1 MTENTANIIKG
12 GSFLT
17 EDVDINRVFTPEDF
31 TEEHKMIAKT
41 TEDYVKN
48 DVFPVVPN
56 LENHEFEH
64 SVKLLKKAGELGLLA
79 IDVPEEYDGL
89 GLDKI
94 TSALV
99 TEKMAVV
106 GGFSITHGAHVGI
119 GSLPIVLFGN
129 DEQKSR
135 YLPKLSTGALIA
147 AYALT
152 EPGSGS
158 DALGAKTVARLNEAG
173 THYILNG
180 EKQWITNSGF
190 ADIFIVYAKIDG
202 EKFTAFIVERDFGG
216 VSTGAEEKKMG
227 IKSSSTRT
235 LILDD
240 VAVPVEN
247 LLGEVG
253 RGHVIAFNILNI
265 GRYKLGVG
273 TIGSSK
279 RALDITIQYTNER
292 KQFNTPISSFNL
304 TKEKL
309 ANMAAQIYASES
321 LIYRTVGYFEDNMGQ
336 MSDEQKKDGKKI
348 AEAIAEY
355 AIECSINKVFGS
367 EVLDYV
373 ADEAVQLHGGYG
385 YMAEYEVE
393 RIYRDSRINR
403 IFEGTNEINR
413 LIVPGTFMKKAMKG
427 ELPLLE
433 QAQALQQEILT
444 MVPEDIADE
453 PLAQEKYLVKMAKKI
468 ALLTAGTAALKYGNK
483 LEDEQE
489 ILVNIANIANQ
500 LFAMESAVLRTQ
512 KAIDRDGVDKAAQK
526 LLYTEIF
533 SQDAFETILAAGANG
548 SMPHAVPGLNKV
560 KEGDFVTMDFGAA
573 HNGYCSDMTRT
584 VAVGKISEEQKK
596 VYDLVY
602 KAQTSAVDAVRAG
615 VPCNSIDAVARDMI
629 YKAGYEGKFGHG
641 LGHSLG
647 LEIHE
652 NPRFSPLCDVITE
665 AGMVL
670 SVEPGIYLEGRFGV
684 RIEDIVEITEN
695 GCDVITKSEKKLI
708 TL

>member
-1 MTENTANIIKG
+1 MTEHTANIIKG

-31 TEEHKMIAKT
+31 TDDHKMFAKT
-41 TEDYVKN
+41 MEDFVNN
-48 DVFPVVPN
+48 DVTPLIPK
-56 LENHEFEH
+56 LENHEFENT
-64 SVKLLKKAGELGLLA
+64 VTLLKKAGELGLLA
-79 IDVPEEYDGL
+79 ADVPEEYEGL

-94 TSALV
+94 TSALM
-99 TEKMAVV
+99 TEKLAVV
-106 GGFSITHGAHVGI
+106 GGFSISLGAHVGI

-129 DEQKSR
+129 DDQKSR
-135 YLPKLSTGALIA
+135 YLPKLASGELIA

-158 DALGAKTVARLNEAG
+158 DALGAKTTARLNEAG

-190 ADIFIVYAKIDG
+190 ADVFVVYAKIDG
-202 EKFTAFIVERDFGG
+202 EKFTAFIVDRNLEG

-235 LILDD
+235 LILED

-247 LLGEVG
+247 LLGEEG

-273 TIGSSK
+273 AVGSSK
-279 RALDITIQYTNER
+279 RALDLSIQYTNQR
-292 KQFNTPISSFNL
+292 KQFNTPISAFNL

-309 ANMAAQIYASES
+309 ATMAARIYATEA

-336 MSDEQKKDGKKI
+336 LSAEEQKDGKKI

-355 AIECSINKVFGS
+355 AIECSINKVVGS

-444 MVPEDIADE
+444 MVPEEIADE

-483 LEDEQE
+483 LEQEQE

-512 KAIDRDGVDKAAQK
+512 KAIERDGAEKATQK
-526 LLYTEIF
+526 ILYTEIF
-533 SQDAFETILAAGANG
+533 SQDAFETILA
-548 SMPHAVPGLNKV
+548 
-560 KEGDFVTMDFGAA
+560 E
-573 HNGYCSDMTRT
+573 
-584 VAVGKISEEQKK
+584 
-596 VYDLVY
+596 
-602 KAQTSAVDAVRAG
+602 
-615 VPCNSIDAVARDMI
+615 ARDTLVNSSSGDNQRMMLS
-629 YKAGYEGKFGHG
+629 ALRKFGRYAPKKTIK
-641 LGHSLG
+641 LK
-647 LEIHE
+647 
-652 NPRFSPLCDVITE
+652 RQAAE
-665 AGMVL
+665 AL
-670 SVEPGIYLEGRFGV
+670 IAAEKF
-684 RIEDIVEITEN
+684 IV
-695 GCDVITKSEKKLI
+695 
-708 TL
+708 

>member
-1 MTENTANIIKG
+1 MTEHTANIIKG

-31 TEEHKMIAKT
+31 TDEHKMIAKT

-48 DVFPVVPN
+48 DVFPLIPN

-64 SVKLLKKAGELGLLA
+64 SVNLLKKAGDLGLLA
-79 IDVPEEYDGL
+79 VDVPEEYDGL

-135 YLPKLSTGALIA
+135 YLPKLATGELIA

-158 DALGAKTVARLNEAG
+158 DALGAKTTARLNEAG
-173 THYILNG
+173 THYVLNG

-190 ADIFIVYAKIDG
+190 ADVFVVYAKIDG
-202 EKFTAFIVERDFGG
+202 EKFTAFIVEREFAG

-235 LILDD
+235 LILED
-240 VAVPVEN
+240 VEVPVEN

-253 RGHVIAFNILNI
+253 RGHIIAFNILNI

-279 RALDITIQYTNER
+279 RALDITIQYVNER

-336 MSDEQKKDGKKI
+336 MSDEEKKDGKKI

-433 QAQALQQEILT
+433 QAQALQQEILG
-444 MVPEDIADE
+444 MVPEEIADE
-453 PLAQEKYLVKMAKKI
+453 PLAQEKYLVKMAKKV
-468 ALLTAGTAALKYGNK
+468 ALLAAGTAALKYGNK

-512 KAIDRDGVDKAAQK
+512 KAIDRDGADKAAQK

-533 SQDAFETILAAGANG
+533 SQDAFETILA
-548 SMPHAVPGLNKV
+548 
-560 KEGDFVTMDFGAA
+560 E
-573 HNGYCSDMTRT
+573 
-584 VAVGKISEEQKK
+584 
-596 VYDLVY
+596 
-602 KAQTSAVDAVRAG
+602 
-615 VPCNSIDAVARDMI
+615 ARDTLVNSSSGDNQRMMLS
-629 YKAGYEGKFGHG
+629 ALRKFGRYAPKKTIR
-641 LGHSLG
+641 LK
-647 LEIHE
+647 
-652 NPRFSPLCDVITE
+652 RQAAE
-665 AGMVL
+665 AL
-670 SVEPGIYLEGRFGV
+670 IAAEKF
-684 RIEDIVEITEN
+684 IV
-695 GCDVITKSEKKLI
+695 
-708 TL
+708 